1 MYKYRELKTCTAYIG
16 FRSDQSKFLNPLRVI
31 HFYIVIFFPMAE
43 KELKF
48 RQLGAKKPQKRP
60 ERAHMY
66 KSGSPGSGSPLCSQ
80 LALCSRYLSCCYGDK
95 MPDQK
100 ET

>member
-1 MYKYRELKTCTAYIG
+1 
-16 FRSDQSKFLNPLRVI
+16 
-31 HFYIVIFFPMAE
+31 MAE
-43 KELKF
+43 EELKF

-80 LALCSRYLSCCYGDK
+80 LALCSRYLSCCCGDR